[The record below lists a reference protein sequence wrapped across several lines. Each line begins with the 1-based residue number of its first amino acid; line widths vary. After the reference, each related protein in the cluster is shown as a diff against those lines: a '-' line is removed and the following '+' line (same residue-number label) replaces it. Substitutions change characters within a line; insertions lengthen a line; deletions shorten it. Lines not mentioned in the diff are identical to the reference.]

1 MGERLAFTFALTGR
15 RCGTYGNPG
24 RCPGLRTCWAFS
36 PRRAA
41 RNPRRERPERAA
53 SSQPR
58 ATPWVPEYKALR
70 PVRAKVW
77 AHLLF
82 ITFALTGRR
91 CGTYVNP
98 GRCPGLW
105 TCWAFSPCRAA
116 RMSRI
121 AKIRLIRT
129 RRIRAAQQ
137 FVNSL
142 NSLLRRLRPTSN
154 SGAAPQPRCKNS
166 INSKPPR
173 AQPTNCGEAP
183 EGTTPPTPT
192 PHVP

>member
-1 MGERLAFTFALTGR
+1 MRRERPERAACSQPRATPWVSVYKRLRPVRAKVWAHLLFITFALTGR
-15 RCGTYGNPG
+15 RCGTYVNPG

-41 RNPRRERPERAA
+41 RMSRTAKIRLIRNRRERPERAA

-58 ATPWVPEYKALR
+58 ATPWVPRNKALR

-98 GRCPGLW
+98 GRCPGLR

-116 RMSRI
+116 RMSRN
-121 AKIRLIRT
+121 R
-129 RRIRAAQQ
+129 
-137 FVNSL
+137 
-142 NSLLRRLRPTSN
+142 
-154 SGAAPQPRCKNS
+154 KNS
-166 INSKPPR
+166 INS
-173 AQPTNCGEAP
+173 
-183 EGTTPPTPT
+183 TPPTKLT
-192 PHVP
+192 TKRI

>member
-1 MGERLAFTFALTGR
+1 MRPFQGQLRRNPRRERPERAASPQPRATPWVSAYKVLRPVRAKVWAHLLFITFALTGR
-15 RCGTYGNPG
+15 RCGTYVNPG

-36 PRRAA
+36 PCKAA

-53 SSQPR
+53 SPQPR
-58 ATPWVPEYKALR
+58 ATPWVPGYKALR

-98 GRCPGLW
+98 GRCPGLR
-105 TCWAFSPCRAA
+105 TCWAFSPRKAA

-121 AKIRLIRT
+121 AKIRLIRPAAPE
-129 RRIRAAQQ
+129 RRS
-137 FVNSL
+137 NSL
-142 NSLLRRLRPTSN
+142 IRLI
-154 SGAAPQPRCKNS
+154 RCY
-166 INSKPPR
+166 
-173 AQPTNCGEAP
+173 A
-183 EGTTPPTPT
+183 
-192 PHVP
+192 V